1 MERRFQHQLYV
12 EVGFLHLFMFGMTF
26 WHLIT
31 ESQTI
36 MVSEKKN
43 RTSSAPRATGKFHYL
58 FR

>member
-1 MERRFQHQLYV
+1 MERRFQHQLDV
-12 EVGFLHLFMFGMTF
+12 EAGFLHLFMFGMIF

-31 ESQTI
+31 ELQTI
-36 MVSEKKN
+36 VVSEKN